1 MELLLSRRGHE
12 NGQTCQLQSE
22 SQVFQNGIKR
32 LGAMLVSLSQ
42 GCAGIDEIDTIFQG
56 FQEPEV
62 IEWHYRSDCS
72 ATPAQ

>member
-1 MELLLSRRGHE
+1 
-12 NGQTCQLQSE
+12 
-22 SQVFQNGIKR
+22 
-32 LGAMLVSLSQ
+32 MLVILSQ
-42 GCAGIDEIDTIFQG
+42 GCPGIDEIDTIFQG